1 MNNTTAISLDRSNRA
16 RRMPWRFA
24 TRRNLSSVASSTA
37 IQGASL
43 SGRRVGARG
52 RSDWTVKPDAMAI
65 CSLEAAFVRCRAF
78 AGNFGVVI
86 GRIFHM
92 FSKLSYR
99 ILPRLFFRILPRLF
113 FRVFPWLFFRGVSRI
128 LSTAC
133 IRLEKR
139 HETSVESYAEMQSL
153 GIPVHHQDGKAGNST
168 LSCKNS
174 EQTPITGSLRFVR
187 SRVKTRCRQRPAENS
202 TIWHARG

>member
-1 MNNTTAISLDRSNRA
+1 MA
-16 RRMPWRFA
+16 F
-24 TRRNLSSVASSTA
+24 RNAAQLVVCRIEHCNSRGEP
-37 IQGASL
+37 QRG
-43 SGRRVGARG
+43 RVGARG

-168 LSCKNS
+168 YLARNS
-174 EQTPITGSLRFVR
+174 EQTPITGSLRF
-187 SRVKTRCRQRPAENS
+187 RQITGENPVPAE
-202 TIWHARG
+202 ARGKLDDMARAWLEWAKAYDDPL